1 MYFLT
6 TEDRRLLHRGL
17 LPRARRLDVPED
29 LRGWS
34 WTRAPL
40 EPAYPVRLGVSDVA
54 GAYCTTARDLYL
66 RRVLHAR
73 PGPSEPMKTGARLH
87 RLVTGLMVSAKR
99 RLYSVTDELSPE
111 ALRGLRSEAV
121 DASPDRRLAGYIE
134 DCLVAEAAHVM
145 SAQPRIGVDSLVAR
159 LIPASFDVRLDGS
172 VLGLS
177 RHLAAD
183 AIAGPWPMVLELKF
197 GALRDFHRLSTTGYA
212 LAFEATYEV
221 PVNLACV
228 IGVTF
233 EGDRVLVDRDYHLV
247 DADLRQRFVETRDER
262 AAMIYH
268 ESDPGLA
275 GTHPPTCPFLADCQV
290 TPTAARA
297 VSPPRPQPAYPASIT
312 PARPSTILFPGSR
325 PLTTPQRPPC
335 RKPPPFR
342 RRFRFA
348 TPRPPTA
355 HPGKP
360 RHPADQ
366 LCYAPPAPPPG
377 RSQPSPRQQGD

>member
-183 AIAGPWPMVLELKF
+183 AIAGPWPTVLELKF

-297 VSPPRPQPAYPASIT
+297 VSRPRPQPASIT
-312 PARPSTILFPGSR
+312 PAGPSTILFPGSPHALDNSTMTPVSQTPAVSAQISVCDIPTPPR
-325 PLTTPQRPPC
+325 PHPGCLVTPLTS
-335 RKPPPFR
+335 
-342 RRFRFA
+342 
-348 TPRPPTA
+348 
-355 HPGKP
+355 
-360 RHPADQ
+360 PAI
-366 LCYAPPAPPPG
+366 LPPAPPQG
-377 RSQPSPRQQGD
+377 RSQPSPRQSGD